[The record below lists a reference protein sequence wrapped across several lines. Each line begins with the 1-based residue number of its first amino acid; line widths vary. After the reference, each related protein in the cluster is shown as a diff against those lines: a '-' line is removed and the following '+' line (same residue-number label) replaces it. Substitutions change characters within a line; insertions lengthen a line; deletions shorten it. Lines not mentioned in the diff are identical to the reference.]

1 MHSTMGWCKHGYI
14 NQMVKFA
21 SHRFQGI
28 AGRSNTERMF
38 SLFDIGLPGVT
49 KKIGA
54 APRGL
59 PLTLRNYI

>member
-1 MHSTMGWCKHGYI
+1 MAYGLTKAIKMSRTIEGLKKGTW
-14 NQMVKFA
+14 
-21 SHRFQGI
+21 
-28 AGRSNTERMF
+28 MF

-59 PLTLRNYI
+59 PLTLRNYK

>member
-1 MHSTMGWCKHGYI
+1 
-14 NQMVKFA
+14 
-21 SHRFQGI
+21 
-28 AGRSNTERMF
+28 MF

-59 PLTLRNYI
+59 PLTLRNYIQQCARQHTVIFNIG